1 MNGVS
6 SFQVQISD
14 HDITTPGDAPSVL
27 IAMNPAALKA
37 DLNRLEPHGLLIVNS
52 DAFGERDLAKA
63 GYAINPLLDDS
74 LAGYRVV
81 EVPMTSL
88 TQKATE
94 PLGVKPRDAERS
106 KNFFALGLVSWLYSR
121 PDAADARLDRQQV
134 QGRPRPPQQLHSVHR
149 RLQLR

>member
-1 MNGVS
+1 MR
-6 SFQVQISD
+6 
-14 HDITTPGDAPSVL
+14 PSVL

-37 DLNRLEPHGLLIVNS
+37 DLDRLEQRGLLIVNS
-52 DAFGERDLAKA
+52 DSFTERDLAKA
-63 GYAINPLLDDS
+63 GYKTNPLHDDS
-74 LAGYRVV
+74 LGDYRVV

-121 PDAADARLDRQQV
+121 PTEPTIEWIDGKFKDDSS
-134 QGRPRPPQQLHSVHR
+134 G
-149 RLQLR
+149 